1 MKIARVVAVIFGI
14 VGLVLMLGTTALCLL
29 SLDAPVRVEV
39 PQAAQQQAQTVMDAI
54 AEGDFTAASENMYD
68 RPDLGTDQALTG
80 EAAAVWE
87 IFQSGISYE
96 FTSECYYSG
105 TSLAIDAVL
114 TVPDIASIT
123 DSVDDHARTLM
134 NERIAAATEM
144 EELYDAEN
152 NFRQDLV
159 DDVMAQAVE
168 RALAEEPELLTFETT
183 LGIVY
188 EGKQWWVV
196 PDQALLKALCGGV
209 A

>member
-1 MKIARVVAVIFGI
+1 MKAARAFAVIFG
-14 VGLVLMLGTTALCLL
+14 VLGLILMLGTAGLCFV

-39 PQAAQQQAQTVMDAI
+39 PEAAVQTAEDMLNAI
-54 AEGDFTAASENMYD
+54 ADGDFTKASEYMYR
-68 RPDLGTDQALTG
+68 RPDLGADRALTG

-87 IFQSGISYE
+87 IFQSGISCE
-96 FTSECYYSG
+96 LTSECYYSG
-105 TSLAIDAVL
+105 TSLAIDAVI

-123 DSVDDHARTLM
+123 DSLNSHARELM
-134 NERIAAATEM
+134 NQRIAAATEM
-144 EELYDAEN
+144 EELYDEEN
-152 NFRQDLV
+152 NFRQDLI

-168 RALAEEPELLTFETT
+168 CALAEEPETLTFEAT

-196 PDQALLKALCGGV
+196 PDNGLMNALTGGL